1 MIEGSCS
8 NCGVKY
14 SVDDAHA
21 GKKGQCRKCGATISI
36 PEPDEVITETQSANG
51 EDDVPI
57 TPVFQ
62 IATTDSIHGWTIVA
76 YKGMVT
82 AHVVAGTGFFSD
94 FSAGWTDIFGGRSQT
109 YQRQLAAIEQ
119 EAIDELRNQA
129 VTRGANWLIGSRIDF
144 DEISGKGMQMFMVS
158 IQGTAVRAIPAPVAV
173 DSPETPLRVTG
184 TVVRE
189 QIRREAMRCR
199 LPALESSVTSIPEE
213 VLESLRELRLP
224 EGVPLCVRV
233 ALSDDELQNPRTKQ
247 LAKQA
252 LRQSPRQAVRDAIH
266 AMLLHNPQVPGASS
280 LYRDLELLD
289 LRWVLQQIQRPD
301 KHGREVGL
309 QVLSHG
315 VAATYTRQDI
325 PVLRRLRE
333 VIPQAFPETAVE
345 VEVKGLLGGIARK
358 WRCENGHHN
367 PLEQSHCTNCDV
379 DRHGLPRR
387 DFTLDS
393 SVRAVETTLTML
405 ESHFRR

>member
-8 NCGVKY
+8 KCGVKY

-21 GKKGQCRKCGATISI
+21 GKKGQCRKCGARISI
-36 PEPDEVITETQSANG
+36 PEPDEVITETQSAEV

-82 AHVVAGTGFFSD
+82 AHIVAGTGFFSD

-109 YQRQLAAIEQ
+109 YQRQLAAIEE

-129 VTRGANWLIGSRIDF
+129 VTRGANWVIGTRIDF

-158 IQGTAVRAIPAPVAV
+158 MHGTAVRAIPAPVAV
-173 DSPETPLRVTG
+173 DSPETPLRLNG

-189 QIRREAMRCR
+189 QIRKNAMRRR

-213 VLESLRELRLP
+213 VLESLCELRLP

-252 LRQSPRQAVRDAIH
+252 LRQSPRQAVRDAIY
-266 AMLLHNPQVPGASS
+266 AMLLQNPQVVGANT

-289 LRWVLQQIQRPD
+289 LRWVLQQIEGPD

-315 VAATYTRQDI
+315 VAATYTQQDI

-333 VIPQAFPETAVE
+333 AIPQAFPETAVE
-345 VEVKGLLGGIARK
+345 VEVKGLLGGKGTK

-367 PLEQSHCTNCDV
+367 PLEYRHCTSCEI

-387 DFTLDS
+387 DFNLDTAI
-393 SVRAVETTLTML
+393 RAVDSTLTVL
-405 ESHFRR
+405 ESVFRR